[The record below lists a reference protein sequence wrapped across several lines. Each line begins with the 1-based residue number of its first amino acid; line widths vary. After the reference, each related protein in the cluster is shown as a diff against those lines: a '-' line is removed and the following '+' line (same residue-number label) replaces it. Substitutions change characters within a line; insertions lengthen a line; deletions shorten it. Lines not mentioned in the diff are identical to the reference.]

1 SPGGYQLIGR
11 TIPIYDA
18 QQRNP
23 AFKENPIL
31 MKPGDRV
38 SFTRVNDDELIAL
51 RERVYDGSY
60 QYQIAEGELNVGEY
74 LTRLEEIKPET
85 EAFRR
90 RQQEAAERTPV
101 P

>member
-1 SPGGYQLIGR
+1 
-11 TIPIYDA
+11 
-18 QQRNP
+18 
-23 AFKENPIL
+23 

-38 SFTRVNDDELIAL
+38 SFTRVNDEELIAL
-51 RERVYDGSY
+51 RERVNGGSY
-60 QYQIAEGELNVGEY
+60 EYQIAEGELNVGEY
-74 LTRLEEIKPET
+74 LARLEEIKPET